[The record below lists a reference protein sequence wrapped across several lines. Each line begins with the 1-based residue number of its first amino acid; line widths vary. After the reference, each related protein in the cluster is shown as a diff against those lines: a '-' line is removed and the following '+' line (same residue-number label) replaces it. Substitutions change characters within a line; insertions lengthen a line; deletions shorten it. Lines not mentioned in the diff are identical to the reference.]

1 MLQKLT
7 GPDSRLI
14 TLFTGAMVIQ
24 GLFPPKDLIKVF
36 SSSLSNLDIHQPIES
51 LKELLQKYLDGRPLP
66 KYEKG
71 KND

>member
-24 GLFPPKDLIKVF
+24 GLFPPKDLIKIF

-51 LKELLQKYLDGRPLP
+51 LKELL
-66 KYEKG
+66 
-71 KND
+71 